1 MVEYLGWE
9 TTYTEI
15 VPSDRLRTKSQ
26 EPSIT
31 ASTFTKFQLPVP
43 QELRDFC
50 VDEKVTSSLKSP
62 FIMTFSYCKAA
73 DIHTEFMKAV
83 DACHVRF
90 DAAKVWIQ

>member
-50 VDEKVTSSLKSP
+50 VDEKVT
-62 FIMTFSYCKAA
+62 
-73 DIHTEFMKAV
+73 
-83 DACHVRF
+83 
-90 DAAKVWIQ
+90 